1 MNERE
6 NIREKIKQAAAELF
20 IARGFDGA
28 RMQEIA
34 DRAGANKAMIYY
46 YFDSKEALFN
56 AIFSE
61 AFANLVQMFTPVF
74 AAEAVDPQEVIPQLV
89 HLHLDFLGKHP
100 EVPRMILR
108 EIHSGNPVVEKL
120 LHSYFKRFGHQVQ
133 GFRDK
138 LAEAVAA
145 GRIRPVDPLQTMW
158 SLVALN
164 LFIFALQPLLAAAF
178 PEVFK
183 DSEQLLARREEAIT
197 DLLLYGLLPR

>member
-1 MNERE
+1 
-6 NIREKIKQAAAELF
+6 F

-74 AAEAVDPQEVIPQLV
+74 AAEAVDPQELVPHLV

-100 EVPRMILR
+100 EVPRLILR

-120 LHSYFKRFGHQVQ
+120 IHSHFKRFGHQVQ

-158 SLVALN
+158 NLVALN